1 MAKVGVGLDIGAGG
15 VKAVLVSGNK
25 TFQVNRFAAVPLD
38 EGALDAGVV
47 VDRQAVVE
55 AVREVFRIGRIKQKR
70 VVVAIAG
77 QAVVVRHIK
86 MPLMED
92 EEAANAIRWEAERYI
107 PYPVD
112 EVTLDYEIIGRNPD
126 EGEMEVLLACAHND
140 IISSHLDVL
149 WEAGLQPLAVDVQP
163 FAMMRGLG
171 IEYSRPAESVAMLDI
186 GAGGSDLVIAKA
198 GIPYF
203 TRILPVGGNRLTEL
217 VAKYTGLEKDEA
229 KTVKETIGDALVE
242 PGQFSPESREFQ
254 VNMGLREGLKDL
266 ALELRR
272 SFDYYQLQ
280 HKGEN
285 VSELLLSGGT
295 ALLKNLP
302 AFLTKELEIKV
313 RIGVYDER
321 LRCPQALLER
331 FSAQSPVY
339 TVALGLAMREV
350 TGNED

>member
-1 MAKVGVGLDIGAGG
+1 MAKVGVGLDIGTRG
-15 VKAVLVSGNK
+15 VKVVRVSGDS
-25 TFQVNRFAAVPLD
+25 TFRVNRFAAVPLD
-38 EGALDAGVV
+38 EGAIDAGVV
-47 VDRQAVVE
+47 ADRKAVAA
-55 AVREVFRIGRIKQKR
+55 AVREVLRAGRIKGKR

-77 QAVVVRHIK
+77 QAVVVRNIK

-112 EVTLDYEIIGRNPD
+112 EVTLDFEIIDRD
-126 EGEMEVLLACAHND
+126 MEEGEMEVILACAHND
-140 IISSHLDVL
+140 IIRSHLEVL
-149 WEAGLQPLAVDVQP
+149 WETGLQPLAIDVQP

-186 GAGGSDLVIAKA
+186 GAASSDLVIARA
-198 GIPYF
+198 AIPYF

-217 VAKYTGLEKDEA
+217 VAKYAGLEGNEA
-229 KTVKETIGDALVE
+229 ETAKKTVGNALAE
-242 PGQFSPESREFQ
+242 PGEFSQENREYQ
-254 VNMGLREGLKDL
+254 VNMGLKAGLKDL

-285 VSELLLSGGT
+285 ISRLILSGGS
-295 ALLKNLP
+295 ALINNLP
-302 AFLTKELEIKV
+302 AFLAKELEV
-313 RIGVYDER
+313 EVSVGVYDER
-321 LRCPQALLER
+321 VRCPKALFER
-331 FSAQSPVY
+331 FQEQSPVY

-350 TGNED
+350 TEE